1 MMHRKRDCFA
11 RAQTRCDCFML
22 SRTDFENVVMQMYP
36 HIFWELKIWAIKKEK
51 ADIFY
56 KQELKYNRNLVL
68 AQIDRETRNNIKK
81 ASGKFSKKSMVFPDG
96 QMSNRDGS
104 GQT

>member
-22 SRTDFENVVMQMYP
+22 SRTDFENVVMEMYP

-51 ADIFY
+51 ADTFY
-56 KQELKYNRNLVL
+56 RQELKYNRHLVL
-68 AQIDRETRNNIKK
+68 AQVDKETRNNSKK
-81 ASGKFSKKSMVFPDG
+81 PTGKFSKKSMVFPDG
-96 QMSNRDGS
+96 QKSRHNGKA
-104 GQT
+104 